1 MHHEGQEYQ
10 EVHPVKS
17 EEHSEYQEHEQEH
30 IQLEPV
36 DYKQTRS
43 KPHSSTTNKWVA
55 FFRSSKEPY
64 F

>member
-10 EVHPVKS
+10 EVHPVKN

-43 KPHSSTTNKWVA
+43 KPHSSSSNK
-55 FFRSSKEPY
+55 
-64 F
+64 